1 MGFVYMNSAANSEIP
16 LQFRWATHSERGGNG
31 FCIKDKPRMLPRILK
46 DSGTTRQPDL
56 ELLIPREIFND
67 SEFLTIS
74 KVQKLTQSSW
84 GRAELGRCGVLAL
97 ATRPSQ
103 LKCDQQLLCKI
114 LLQKSS
120 SIKKEIHLH

>member
-1 MGFVYMNSAANSEIP
+1 
-16 LQFRWATHSERGGNG
+16 
-31 FCIKDKPRMLPRILK
+31 MLPRILK

-56 ELLIPREIFND
+56 ELLIPREIFNE